1 MEFAMGIFFFV
12 LGAVV
17 GSFLNVAIH
26 RLPRRESVVIP
37 RSACPACGAAIRPLD
52 NIPLLSYALLGGRCR
67 ACSVRISPRYPAV
80 ELLSALCAVCL
91 YVLLGLSISLAV
103 YLPFAWALIVLA
115 FIDAEHQILPDRIT
129 YPGILLSALVPLL
142 GSLKG
147 VPWGESPDRLG
158 WGDWGIGVALG
169 AGIPYL
175 IGEAYRLA
183 QFRKPPGE
191 RLDGMGRGDVK
202 MLAMIGG
209 FLGWKLVLLTILVG
223 SLLGSIWGLA
233 GVALSR
239 YGMKQALPFGTFLAI
254 GAFLALTAGPLALQW
269 YGLVS
274 GLGGVSR

>member
-1 MEFAMGIFFFV
+1 MGFAMGILFFA
-12 LGAVV
+12 LGAVI

-26 RLPRRESVVIP
+26 RLPRRESVVFP

-52 NIPLLSYALLGGRCR
+52 NIPLLSYVLLGGRCR

-91 YVLLGLSISLAV
+91 YALLGLSASLAV

-142 GSLKG
+142 GSLKS
-147 VPWGESPDRLG
+147 VRWGETPGRLG
-158 WGDWGIGVALG
+158 WGEWGIGVALG

-175 IGEAYRLA
+175 VREAYRLA

-191 RLDGMGRGDVK
+191 RLDGMGMGDVK
-202 MLAMIGG
+202 MLAMVGG
-209 FLGWKLVLLTILVG
+209 FLGWKLTLLTILVG
-223 SLLGSIWGLA
+223 SLLGSIWGLT

-254 GAFLALTAGPLALQW
+254 GAFLALTAGPFLLHW
-269 YGLVS
+269 YASVS
-274 GLGGVSR
+274 GLGR